1 MGHLLRSVDG
11 LRIRHPSIPGGLSG
25 NTQAHMPCP
34 LRTMPLA
41 GALFAALAGAALATS
56 ANAEETV
63 LGTVDVRSTRDA
75 ATLHLDQPTQSGSR
89 TGVTA
94 KELPASLEILDS
106 ETIRE
111 RGDTQMRD
119 TLSRT
124 VGLTDTGRLSFSSRG
139 FTGETSVGIADDGIR
154 VTPGA
159 QTYPGNTWGYERF
172 DISRGPASVVY
183 GTGTVGAMINA
194 IRKEPSRTR
203 SYELM
208 AGLGTD
214 GHKQI
219 GVGGAGPIGEIAS
232 YRIDVYGHN
241 DRGFRELG
249 NSRGGKLMSRLRLQ
263 PNSDLR
269 IDLTADYSLEHPERY
284 WGTPYGPDGQVP
296 RALRKKNYNINDAQM
311 RYEDT
316 RLRAKVDWQVND
328 WLGLSNEVY
337 FLESDR
343 LWKNVENYKLDLRTD
358 TVTRT
363 SYVYAHHDHDQRGNR
378 LEARI
383 NTAGHRAVLG
393 WEMTKVDFR
402 HTNSSPYGGSS
413 IVSAS
418 NPDHGVWNSPDP
430 IRPVF
435 DTSTD
440 IDSVYTE
447 DAWQINDRWLLMAGI
462 RRDFIRILRHELAT
476 GGDFPHS
483 LNGTAWRLGLTHH
496 LTRDTSLYGQ
506 VSVGHDP
513 TTTLSYMGRT
523 KYRLTTGR
531 QAEVGLKQTLDGGLG
546 EWTAALYRIE
556 KDDIITRDPNN
567 SALSVQGGSMHSQGV
582 ELSASISP
590 TRNWRFDGNYTY
602 LVAEYDELN
611 EAVGGRSV
619 SRAGNTPSNVPQ
631 HVANLWGHY
640 RFGQWQASLGL
651 RHVGKRYSD
660 NANTLKLKPY
670 TVADASLAWHYDSRT
685 TFRLLARNLADK
697 MYVKTGSGIRGSL
710 GSPRRFDLIAE
721 MKF

>member
-172 DISRGPASVVY
+172 DVSRGPASVVY
-183 GTGTVGAMINA
+183 GTGTVGATINA

-214 GHKQI
+214 GYKQI
-219 GVGGAGPIGEIAS
+219 GVGAAGPIGEIAS
-232 YRIDVYGHN
+232 YRIDAYGHN

-249 NSRGGKLMSRLRLQ
+249 DSRGGKLMSRLRLQ
-263 PNSDLR
+263 PTVNLR

-296 RALRKKNYNINDAQM
+296 KALRKKNYNINDAQM

-343 LWKNVENYKLDLRTD
+343 LWKNVENYKLDLSTD

-363 SYVYAHHDHDQRGNR
+363 SYVYAHHDHDQRQPAGSETQRGRPSRRFRLGNHQGRFSPYKQFALWRFLDRLRQQSGSWR
-378 LEARI
+378 LEQPRS
-383 NTAGHRAVLG
+383 NPPC
-393 WEMTKVDFR
+393 FR
-402 HTNSSPYGGSS
+402 HQYG
-413 IVSAS
+413 
-418 NPDHGVWNSPDP
+418 
-430 IRPVF
+430 
-435 DTSTD
+435 
-440 IDSVYTE
+440 
-447 DAWQINDRWLLMAGI
+447 
-462 RRDFIRILRHELAT
+462 
-476 GGDFPHS
+476 
-483 LNGTAWRLGLTHH
+483 
-496 LTRDTSLYGQ
+496 
-506 VSVGHDP
+506 
-513 TTTLSYMGRT
+513 
-523 KYRLTTGR
+523 YRLR
-531 QAEVGLKQTLDGGLG
+531 
-546 EWTAALYRIE
+546 LYR
-556 KDDIITRDPNN
+556 RR
-567 SALSVQGGSMHSQGV
+567 L
-582 ELSASISP
+582 
-590 TRNWRFDGNYTY
+590 
-602 LVAEYDELN
+602 
-611 EAVGGRSV
+611 
-619 SRAGNTPSNVPQ
+619 
-631 HVANLWGHY
+631 
-640 RFGQWQASLGL
+640 
-651 RHVGKRYSD
+651 
-660 NANTLKLKPY
+660 
-670 TVADASLAWHYDSRT
+670 ADQRSLAADGRHPP
-685 TFRLLARNLADK
+685 RLHPHFA
-697 MYVKTGSGIRGSL
+697 S
-710 GSPRRFDLIAE
+710 
-721 MKF
+721 